1 MVEIVKLHQD
11 LGKICPIPP
20 LPEILVG
27 TCHHHLD
34 GNHLPTLMHWQ
45 TQRGTP
51 GWILIIISLTFLVR
65 MTQFLPDRDPRKV
78 PLCNSYKYSSR
89 RSSDY
94 TSVYS
99 LGSEESHLTSEN
111 NIDEENYLL
120 SKLQTL
126 YNSREYV
133 LSLKADH
140 PLVNKTNKTI
150 QEIEARLNDLYENRF
165 PKNELESITDPIGLQ
180 KERFRRRERRAKRA
194 QWEEQINPN
203 QMARNHECRE
213 DYRQDE
219 IDRAKQQSKT
229 KQKRQREMELERQKQ
244 FENWKTDVTD
254 SYLTGIQKGIPPPPN
269 NMTRAQ
275 QIEADEMLARAIY
288 EQEKATVAL
297 ADKKTKSQ
305 AEEIQKQTDLRQAID
320 NMERARMARQEVRE
334 NLDNMQVSKDRE
346 TRARL
351 EQERLLKVIEDR
363 ENFETTNT
371 DKEMKPRHCQPKKE
385 PSESLEFDP
394 SYKSRD
400 QQGARNIV
408 QSTLY
413 DDKLILM

>member
-1 MVEIVKLHQD
+1 MTQISQIEI
-11 LGKICPIPP
+11 LGK
-20 LPEILVG
+20 
-27 TCHHHLD
+27 
-34 GNHLPTLMHWQ
+34 
-45 TQRGTP
+45 
-51 GWILIIISLTFLVR
+51 S
-65 MTQFLPDRDPRKV
+65 
-78 PLCNSYKYSSR
+78 PLCNSYEYSSR

-94 TSVYS
+94 TSVYAS
-99 LGSEESHLTSEN
+99 GSEESGLTSEN

-126 YNSREYV
+126 YNNREYV

-165 PKNELESITDPIGLQ
+165 PKNELESITDPISLQ

-203 QMARNHECRE
+203 QTARNHESRE

-219 IDRAKQQSKT
+219 IDRQNKA
-229 KQKRQREMELERQKQ
+229 KRQREMELERQKQ
-244 FENWKTDVTD
+244 FENWKTDITD

-305 AEEIQKQTDLRQAID
+305 AEEIQKQTDLRQAIN

-334 NLDNMQVSKDRE
+334 NLDKMQVSEDRE

-371 DKEMKPRHCQPKKE
+371 DKETKPRHHQPKKE
-385 PSESLEFDP
+385 PSEPLEFDP

-400 QQGARNIV
+400 EQGARNIV

-413 DDKLILM
+413 DDYMRQANFDMMKEQRNNEQNREQVDR